1 MIQTEDKNF
10 SRDISTKALVN
21 TNRAALVEHRFRQEQ
36 VKKLEELRKD
46 LDTLTQDFLLMKQ
59 CIEEIRAH
67 NV

>member
-36 VKKLEELRKD
+36 AKKLEELRSD
-46 LDTLTQDFLLMKQ
+46 LDALARDFLLMKQ

>member
-36 VKKLEELRKD
+36 VRKLEELRRD